1 MIQFQYLISTGAIL
15 ALTVT
20 TACTQP
26 RDLPKE
32 FEQLL
37 PRGAIAA
44 IKHPS
49 FVSAEDAHISGK
61 EWVLGVQID
70 GEARAYSLT
79 LLNSHEV
86 VNDAIGDK
94 NFAAVW

>member
-1 MIQFQYLISTGAIL
+1 MIQLQHLISAGAL
-15 ALTVT
+15 FLLTVT
-20 TACTQP
+20 TACAQP
-26 RDLPKE
+26 RDLPRE

-44 IKHPS
+44 IRHPS
-49 FVSAEDAHISGK
+49 FVSAKDADISDK
-61 EWVLGVQID
+61 EWILGVHID

-86 VNDAIGDK
+86 VNDAVGDK